1 MSRESTTSVPTR
13 RPSPAPSPTATGHRW
28 YVLAVLFAV
37 YTVSYL
43 DRQILVIL
51 AEPIKREFHLK
62 DWQLGFLTGTAFALF
77 YATLGIPIARLAD
90 RWHRVNILAAS
101 LAIWSAMT
109 SLCAFSAS
117 FLQLAA
123 VRIGVGIGE
132 AGGSPPSV
140 SLLSSYFERHERATA
155 MAIYSLGTTVGIL
168 CGFVIGGW
176 VGQVYGWRAA
186 FLVAGLPG
194 VALSLALKL
203 TVTEPRSRI
212 PGGFVSHANAPGV
225 LETVRVLASS
235 RAGRLLNGAAVAAS
249 ITFNGFMAW
258 LPVYMIREFSLT
270 TREVGTKIGVIAGLA
285 GSVGVFLSGVIA
297 DALAK
302 RDARWHMRVP
312 AVSTLLFPATI
323 WLVLNASTATTAF
336 ALLVPAYLLALAYTG
351 PTWAVLQT
359 IAPANMRAMAA
370 AILLFLINF
379 VGLGLGPQLI
389 GILSDVFEATLGSNG
404 LRIAM
409 TIVSFAS
416 LIGSLC
422 YYLGSSSLAA
432 DSAAQK

>member
-13 RPSPAPSPTATGHRW
+13 RPLPAPSPTATGHRW

-51 AEPIKREFHLK
+51 AEPIKREFYLK

-194 VALSLALKL
+194 VALSQALKL

-270 TREVGTKIGVIAGLA
+270 TREVGTKIGV
-285 GSVGVFLSGVIA
+285 S
-297 DALAK
+297 
-302 RDARWHMRVP
+302 
-312 AVSTLLFPATI
+312 
-323 WLVLNASTATTAF
+323 
-336 ALLVPAYLLALAYTG
+336 
-351 PTWAVLQT
+351 
-359 IAPANMRAMAA
+359 
-370 AILLFLINF
+370 
-379 VGLGLGPQLI
+379 
-389 GILSDVFEATLGSNG
+389 
-404 LRIAM
+404 
-409 TIVSFAS
+409 
-416 LIGSLC
+416 
-422 YYLGSSSLAA
+422 
-432 DSAAQK
+432 